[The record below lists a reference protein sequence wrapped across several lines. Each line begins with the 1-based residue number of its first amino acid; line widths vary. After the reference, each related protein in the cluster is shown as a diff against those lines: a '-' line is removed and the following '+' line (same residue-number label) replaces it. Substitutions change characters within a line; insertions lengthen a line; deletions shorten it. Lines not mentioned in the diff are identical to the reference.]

1 MAKIMEQPIVDFLRQ
16 QLNFSGFPL
25 PSVSEDENHLIVYE
39 QDSYKQN
46 SELLELFQHASKC
59 NANPDI
65 LWTDNADFGKPE
77 FIIINTHNNLAIVVE
92 CKPKIANHSSKK
104 LREEGILVRDS
115 KVISRYSVEGALHY
129 AKYLSANYDVIAIAV
144 SGTPDNYRID
154 TFAWEKGRLHIEDE
168 KGPFVNLNIHSIL
181 SYKEY
186 TQAFDSINTIKRT
199 ILEKDALSVA
209 QDLNQTLYD
218 ASVPP
223 IDRSLL
229 ISGLLLVLRDPVF
242 INSYRDKIISEKKL
256 LKLLGDS
263 METELEELKVQD
275 SFKFSMVLTRFKDV
289 FNQPGMLKD
298 NARVLRSVLDTLKAK
313 VYPCM
318 QGDFSLDII
327 GKFYSEFLRYA
338 KGDQSS
344 GIVLTPPHITELFCD
359 LVNLQIDDVVLDPCS
374 GTGGFLV
381 SAMNR
386 MFKLAEK
393 FPNSEDEKEK
403 IKTSRLIGCDDD
415 KLMFSLGCSNMIL
428 RGDGKANM
436 YYGSCFDH
444 QESLRSKKPTVGMIN
459 PPYSGSIYS
468 PLQFV
473 DFLCD
478 TVEKGSLVCS
488 IIPIAC
494 AYAEENKLMR
504 QQIMQKHTL
513 VAVMSMPIE
522 LFRPIGTVPCIMLF
536 KAQEPH
542 DKEIPTY
549 LGNWKDDGYKWKK
562 GVGRIP
568 DGSKALEAKERWIK
582 SFKRTIDDPNIGIWQ
597 CLDGTDEC
605 CWERYAKTDYSK
617 LDQSAFELEIKK
629 YLIFQLNQMDL
640 SEISNNKENNN
651 DFSK

>member
-242 INSYRDKIISEKKL
+242 INSYRDKKISEKKL

-494 AYAEENKLMR
+494 AYAE
-504 QQIMQKHTL
+504 
-513 VAVMSMPIE
+513 
-522 LFRPIGTVPCIMLF
+522 
-536 KAQEPH
+536 
-542 DKEIPTY
+542 
-549 LGNWKDDGYKWKK
+549 
-562 GVGRIP
+562 
-568 DGSKALEAKERWIK
+568 
-582 SFKRTIDDPNIGIWQ
+582 
-597 CLDGTDEC
+597 
-605 CWERYAKTDYSK
+605 
-617 LDQSAFELEIKK
+617 
-629 YLIFQLNQMDL
+629 
-640 SEISNNKENNN
+640 
-651 DFSK
+651 